1 MIGIKQNDLGAGLR
15 ILNIKCPLRYNES
28 TKETER
34 KQALGKKKKKSCA
47 MEAEANTQHFK
58 MGVMIADLKYH

>member
-15 ILNIKCPLRYNES
+15 ILNIKYPLRYNES

-34 KQALGKKKKKSCA
+34 KQALGEKKKSCA

-58 MGVMIADLKYH
+58 MGVMIADLNYH

>member
-34 KQALGKKKKKSCA
+34 KQALGKKKRAVPWKLRPTHSISRW
-47 MEAEANTQHFK
+47 ES
-58 MGVMIADLKYH
+58 

>member
-34 KQALGKKKKKSCA
+34 KQALGKKKELCHGS
-47 MEAEANTQHFK
+47 
-58 MGVMIADLKYH
+58 

>member
-34 KQALGKKKKKSCA
+34 KQALGKKKKKELCHGSWG
-47 MEAEANTQHFK
+47 QHTAFQD
-58 MGVMIADLKYH
+58 GSHDSWS